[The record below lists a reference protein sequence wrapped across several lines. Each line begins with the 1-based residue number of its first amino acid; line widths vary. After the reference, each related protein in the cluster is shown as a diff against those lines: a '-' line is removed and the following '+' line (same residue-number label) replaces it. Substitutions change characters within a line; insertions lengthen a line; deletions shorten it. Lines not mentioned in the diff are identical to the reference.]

1 MNVFTSRR
9 KAILAIYEIENKS
22 DLIIFMGKMVKTIN
36 LNILSDLDRNM
47 IADELSKNTRH
58 IFTN

>member
-1 MNVFTSRR
+1 MKVFTSRR
-9 KAILAIYEIENKS
+9 EAILAIYEIENKS

-36 LNILSDLDRNM
+36 LNILSDLDRSM
-47 IADELSKNTRH
+47 VADELSKNTRH